1 MALKRN
7 RLYLFLAALCT
18 AGYLWLYLHQTSILD
33 SHSKTVCLIKQVTG
47 IPCPSCGTT
56 RALLQLVSGEFITA
70 LIINPFS
77 VIAALFLLI
86 TPVWIIADSITRKRT
101 LVAAWQRAETFMKK
115 PVPAVTLIVLAVANW
130 IWTITKDL

>member
-18 AGYLWLYLHQTSILD
+18 AGYLWLYLHQTGILD
-33 SHSKTVCLIKQVTG
+33 SHSETVCLIKQATG

-86 TPVWIIADSITRKRT
+86 TPVWIITDSITRKRT
-101 LVAAWQRAETFMKK
+101 LVMAWQRAEVFMKK
-115 PVPAVTLIVLAVANW
+115 PIPAVTLIVLAVANW
-130 IWTITKDL
+130 IWTIAKDL